1 MENSWRY
8 IMNYKNFIFTL
19 TGCLLSLSLNAS
31 QASSTSMSST
41 SSARSASSPSTSSS
55 SSATLRQRHHPMLQ
69 TNLSPVG
76 SVNLNADQLQR
87 IILRSC
93 DGALAP
99 IFLGSAG
106 IVCTTT
112 GAFIMA
118 SHPAGSVLLLSLG
131 AGYFAIAGFLGNNNA
146 SNTRTSKHSKKSE

>member
-1 MENSWRY
+1 
-8 IMNYKNFIFTL
+8 MNYKKLVLTL
-19 TGCLLSLSLNAS
+19 SGCLLSLSLNTA

-41 SSARSASSPSTSSS
+41 SSARSTSSPSSS
-55 SSATLRQRHHPMLQ
+55 SSSSNASATQTTLRKRGNVLQ
-69 TNLSPVG
+69 TNLSSLG
-76 SVNLNADQLQR
+76 ALSLNADQLQR

-106 IVCTTT
+106 LVCTTT

-131 AGYFAIAGFLGNNNA
+131 AGYFAIAGFYGIGNNNA
-146 SNTRTSKHSKKSE
+146 SNARTSKHSHKSE